1 MTEHKNCIEYDKIEI
16 IKETTS
22 GTKTQKTDE
31 ELRIHAETMKM
42 LKKTQRCLMVLQYI
56 EYQMKREEQSQR
68 CRYRSRK
75 ESGKHWKPGKDSE
88 IGGNGKG
95 TLGKTHKG

>member
-1 MTEHKNCIEYDKIEI
+1 MTEHKDGIEYDKIEI

-31 ELRIHAETMKM
+31 ELRINAETLKM
-42 LKKTQRCLMVLQYI
+42 LKKTQMCPMVLVTILQYM

-68 CRYRSRK
+68 CRYRSSK
-75 ESGKHWKPGKDSE
+75 ESGKY
-88 IGGNGKG
+88 
-95 TLGKTHKG
+95 